1 MIALNKIIEN
11 KEYFN
16 SKYKLMGKHV
26 NLDKI
31 IELEQ
36 KYIIKDREN
45 NNARAH
51 CNKLCSEVA
60 HIVEGGGNPKE
71 LVNKISKLD
80 KQINK
85 TNRKLDRFMNKIDRK
100 LKRLPNVALEN
111 NVLNLPIKT
120 QVDVNFNSYDFERIL
135 QQIGKF
141 EKSSFSSKAYLKSLK
156 KVVFKK
162 ECLPKVVL
170 TKDCYLIIFAE
181 NSLDTFNLLSETLKN
196 HSKFLIDK
204 SIKYLKKD
212 CSKEHIA
219 KLDSGSIINLDYIGD
234 YISRDIGLKFYS
246 KESDM
251 TKFAELIRVNIK

>member
-16 SKYKLMGKHV
+16 SKYKLMGKHFDL
-26 NLDKI
+26 NKI
-31 IELEQ
+31 IDQEQ

-60 HIVEGGGNPKE
+60 GVVEGGGDPNE
-71 LVNKISKLD
+71 LISKIFKLD

-85 TNRKLDRFMNKIDRK
+85 TNRKLDKSMNKINRK
-100 LKRLPNVALEN
+100 LKRLPNVALDDN
-111 NVLNLPIKT
+111 ILNFPIKT
-120 QVDVNFNSYDFERIL
+120 QADENFNFYDFERIL
-135 QQIGKF
+135 QQIGKL
-141 EKSSFSSKAYLKSLK
+141 EKSNSSSKRYLKTLK

-170 TKDCYLIIFAE
+170 TNDCYLIILAE
-181 NSLDTFNLLSETLKN
+181 NGLGTFNLLIETLKN
-196 HSKFLIDK
+196 HSKFLISK

-212 CSKEHIA
+212 CSKELIA
-219 KLDSGSIINLDYIGD
+219 KLNDGHIINLEYIGD
-234 YISRDIGLKFYS
+234 YVSRDIGLKFYS

-251 TKFAELIRVNIK
+251 TKFAELIRVKIK